1 MLKRLTEEKL
11 EEILEAGITEFG
23 EQGFEKTSM
32 SRVAGRAGISV
43 GVLYKYY
50 GDKDGFFL
58 ACVKKSMQ
66 ELERTLSETTS
77 REEKLLQYAERLIQA
92 LQQHCREHPSHIRMY
107 HELTCGS
114 AARFVPALTQEIE
127 SLSARLYTSMTERA
141 QREGKIRRDAD
152 PGLFAFFFDNLLM
165 MLQFSYCCDYY
176 RARFALYCGGAV
188 PDGGRQVEA
197 ELLKFL
203 ESAFTTEQAQ
213 IPHREER

>member
-77 REEKLLQYAERLIQA
+77 REEKLLQYTE
-92 LQQHCREHPSHIRMY
+92 P
-107 HELTCGS
+107 
-114 AARFVPALTQEIE
+114 LTQ
-127 SLSARLYTSMTERA
+127 T
-141 QREGKIRRDAD
+141 
-152 PGLFAFFFDNLLM
+152 
-165 MLQFSYCCDYY
+165 
-176 RARFALYCGGAV
+176 
-188 PDGGRQVEA
+188 
-197 ELLKFL
+197 L
-203 ESAFTTEQAQ
+203 EQ
-213 IPHREER
+213 

>member
-77 REEKLLQYAERLIQA
+77 REEKLLAVRGAPDSGAPAALPGTSQPYPYVPRTDLRKRRALCSRPDSGDRILERPSIHQYDRTCPAGRKNTPGRRSRA
-92 LQQHCREHPSHIRMY
+92 L
-107 HELTCGS
+107 
-114 AARFVPALTQEIE
+114 RF
-127 SLSARLYTSMTERA
+127 
-141 QREGKIRRDAD
+141 
-152 PGLFAFFFDNLLM
+152 
-165 MLQFSYCCDYY
+165 
-176 RARFALYCGGAV
+176 
-188 PDGGRQVEA
+188 
-197 ELLKFL
+197 FL
-203 ESAFTTEQAQ
+203 
-213 IPHREER
+213 